1 MKFKWWLWIA
11 LLTFGVL
18 GEAVSASS
26 LEYWKFNPDLG
37 RLEIITDTA
46 VRPQVQLI
54 RNPTRLVIDLPGIDL
69 NSPRT
74 SKSVSS
80 FVREVRVGQFD
91 PQTTR
96 IVVELS
102 EEYSMRPWEVK
113 VRGLSPNRWF
123 VQFPK
128 FLLTSSYSLPEDAIA
143 ISVPEVKAAPITG
156 LVVVVDPGHGGRDPG
171 AIGIGGLQEKNVVL
185 SISLEVAR
193 ILERQGIKVIMTRAG
208 DRYVSL
214 AGRVALAQRYNADT
228 FVSIHANAVS
238 RSQSGVNGLETYY
251 YSEGYNLAR
260 SIHRSILSRINISDS
275 PSGSGIADRG
285 VKRARFYVLRKTS
298 MPATLVEVGFVTGR
312 IDNRNLA
319 RASYGQQMAE
329 AIAAGI
335 IQYLR

>member
-1 MKFKWWLWIA
+1 VLGERRVKFKWWLWIA
-11 LLTFGVL
+11 LLTFGTL

-113 VRGLSPNRWF
+113 VKGLSPNRWF

-128 FLLTSSYSLPEDAIA
+128 FLLTSSYSLPEDSIA

-156 LVVVVDPGHGGRDPG
+156 LVVVIDPGHGGRDPG

-185 SISLEVAR
+185 AIALEVAR

-228 FVSIHANAVS
+228 FVSIHANAIE
-238 RSQSGVNGLETYY
+238 RSKSGVNGLETYY

-260 SIHRSILSRINISDS
+260 SIHRSILSRINVS
-275 PSGSGIADRG
+275 DRG
-285 VKRARFYVLRKTS
+285 VRRARFYVLRKTS
-298 MPATLVEVGFVTGR
+298 MPAILVEVGFVTGR

-319 RASYGQQMAE
+319 RASYRQQMAE